1 MDNAVA
7 LVRAYLHLNGYFTVT
22 EFPVVEALDG
32 GGYRTATD
40 LDVLAFR
47 FARAASDPSTH
58 GRESHPGD
66 ELLLPDSELG
76 VPVTASDMLIGEVK
90 EGRADMNKA
99 MHDPAVLAAA
109 LVRFGCCDSEHAHA
123 IVDATLSHGSAMTPG
138 GHRIR
143 MVMFGSSPTGT
154 RSGVR
159 VIGLGHVVRFLESHI
174 RRHWDLLHQVQS
186 KDPALA
192 FLLTLEKARRGTQ
205 ALDTLTTTRG
215 RVRP

>member
-1 MDNAVA
+1 MDNAVG

-58 GRESHPGD
+58 GREGVSGD
-66 ELLLPDSELG
+66 EPRFPDSELG

-109 LVRFGCCDSEHAHA
+109 LVRFGCCEAEQA
-123 IVDATLSHGSAMTPG
+123 PEIVGTTLSRGSAMTPG

-159 VIGLGHVVRFLESHI
+159 VIALGHVVRFLESHI
-174 RRHWDLLHQVQS
+174 HRHWDLLHQVQS
-186 KDPALA
+186 KDPAFG
-192 FLLTLEKARRGTQ
+192 FLLTLEKARRATK
-205 ALDTLTTTRG
+205 APETPAPRLRK
-215 RVRP
+215 VRP